1 MHIYF
6 FPFQGGPP
14 RATCLMSLEDLL
26 YYSILIYIVLYICF
40 LRNKMISDSDSDS
53 DSDSFWLS
61 MSVMK

>member
-53 DSDSFWLS
+53 DSYNEIIEIRI
-61 MSVMK
+61 